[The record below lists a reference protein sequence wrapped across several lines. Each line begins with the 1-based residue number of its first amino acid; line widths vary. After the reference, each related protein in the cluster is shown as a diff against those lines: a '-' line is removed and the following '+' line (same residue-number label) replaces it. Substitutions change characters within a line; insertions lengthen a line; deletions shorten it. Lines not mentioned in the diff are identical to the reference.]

1 MSGGMYDEVAELVV
15 TAADGEVSREEL
27 DGAQGKLYEAG
38 VASLYLVTI
47 IDMLED
53 RYGVLLDPSQY
64 VTVLNSVDSIVS
76 YLEGETCATAS

>member
-1 MSGGMYDEVAELVV
+1 MSEGMYEEVAELVV

-27 DGAQGKLYEAG
+27 DTAQGKLYEAG

-64 VTVLNSVDSIVS
+64 VTVLNSVSSIVS
-76 YLEGETCATAS
+76 YLESETCATAS

>member
-1 MSGGMYDEVAELVV
+1 MSGGMYDEVTELVV

-27 DGAQGKLYEAG
+27 DAAQGKLYEAG

-64 VTVLNSVDSIVS
+64 VTVLNSVGSIVS

>member
-1 MSGGMYDEVAELVV
+1 MYDEVAELVV

-27 DGAQGKLYEAG
+27 DAAQGKLYEAG

-76 YLEGETCATAS
+76 YLEGETCATAG